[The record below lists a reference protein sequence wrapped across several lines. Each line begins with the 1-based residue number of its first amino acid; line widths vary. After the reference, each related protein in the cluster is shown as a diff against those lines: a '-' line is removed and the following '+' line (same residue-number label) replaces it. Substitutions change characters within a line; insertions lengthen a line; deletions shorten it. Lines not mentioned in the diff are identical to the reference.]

1 MRVSSNEN
9 CAQWRWAT
17 APALLPAGAGWV
29 VGMVWEYG
37 WQERESKRAEESTQ
51 MSQVHAVSQAV
62 RPMSLADSGDPGGP
76 GPGQHRGEVD
86 GERR

>member
-37 WQERESKRAEESTQ
+37 WQEKEQE
-51 MSQVHAVSQAV
+51 
-62 RPMSLADSGDPGGP
+62 G
-76 GPGQHRGEVD
+76 RGEHTD
-86 GERR
+86 ESGACSQSGR